1 MLGVVAG
8 LLALFGPLEIAAGV
22 LLGGWLFVP
31 GTLSLPGLPHLALL
45 TRVPLYALALRAALE
60 AWPGHGSSRHGSS
73 GHGSSGQGSSGQG
86 EPRQGSSRNGEPS
99 SRRVRLVLRAHDL
112 RPTAIHA
119 ALAVW
124 LVVGFVDGVALAGQG
139 VSFAGDMHAWLRLVD
154 AAVLFVVVL
163 ALARR
168 LGPWRVARLAAF
180 LACCTLVVAF
190 AERVTGSGWSHFLF
204 EHLPAELGSPGAAKL
219 ATRAGAV
226 RVQVAAQFALEYGWV
241 LVMMLPL
248 VVVVIARAA
257 GWPARPATAAG
268 ANTDGMPAAAG
279 SGGPGRWRRALWI
292 APPAVVVGVVL
303 TASRSAEVAVVAAL
317 LGLGV
322 LAGLARR
329 TMLRTALAAA
339 IAIGAVA
346 IVAPGALIAPFVA
359 AAHTNSI
366 SIRLARLPLV
376 FLAAASRPFV
386 GAGFRG
392 LVSTVPG
399 VDDAY
404 ALTYATLGVLGLLA
418 WLGLLTTIAVSI
430 WPAIRAERGAFHRLT
445 GAACLVGVV
454 AVAVASG
461 AYDLVVTPQSTWALM
476 VVGALGVAVAE
487 AVRARSP
494 SSAAAVV
501 GYQPARRASC
511 RRTLQLLSG
520 AMAGGVAGGVI
531 LLAVPAHVAANYQ
544 VVTVDPVVAGRS
556 PAPIS
561 RLDGEVLVH
570 TACGVMESASASRPG
585 TELWCKSVSSIDP
598 LATPGLALM
607 RVSGPNGASIRSVLD
622 AGESSARS
630 AGMMLSITV
639 VSPPRDGRP
648 AWAATAPLWMAVT
661 GIGAAAFAL
670 ALRRRRAMPES
681 LGQGSGAAGASSA
694 ELAVK

>member
-1 MLGVVAG
+1 MLGGVAG
-8 LLALFGPLEIAAGV
+8 LLALFAPLEIAAGV
-22 LLGGWLFVP
+22 LLGAWLFVP

-60 AWPGHGSSRHGSS
+60 AWPRH
-73 GHGSSGQGSSGQG
+73 G
-86 EPRQGSSRNGEPS
+86 EPRHGNSRHGEPS
-99 SRRVRLVLRAHDL
+99 SRRVRLVLGAHDL

-180 LACCTLVVAF
+180 LACGTLVVAL

-248 VVVVIARAA
+248 VVVVIARTA
-257 GWPARPATAAG
+257 GWPARTARPATAAG

-317 LGLGV
+317 LGFGV

-329 TMLRTALAAA
+329 TMLRTALAVA
-339 IAIGAVA
+339 IVIGAVA

-418 WLGLLTTIAVSI
+418 WLGLLTTIVVSI
-430 WPAIRAERGAFHRLT
+430 WPAIRAERGTFHRLT

-454 AVAVASG
+454 AVAVAGG

-501 GYQPARRASC
+501 GYQPARRAS
-511 RRTLQLLSG
+511 RRRAYQLLSG

-570 TACGVMESASASRPG
+570 TACGVMESATASRPG
-585 TELWCKSVSSIDP
+585 TELWCKSASSIDP

-607 RVSGPNGASIRSVLD
+607 RVSGPNGSSIRSVLG

-648 AWAATAPLWMAVT
+648 AWAATAPLWMAVA

-681 LGQGSGAAGASSA
+681 LGQGSGAAGTSSA